1 MAMNNEQNRI
11 HLDLTPSD
19 VEQILW
25 QLQIAANETGAT
37 STADWFVD
45 ECSKRGMFFYR
56 DGNGTMRAKLSPA
69 WEWQKKMSR
78 LDIGYTL
85 EKKGND

>member
-1 MAMNNEQNRI
+1 MDMNNEQNRI

-45 ECSKRGMFFYR
+45 KCSKRGMFFYR
-56 DGNGTMRAKLSPA
+56 DDNGTMRASLSPA
-69 WEWQKKMSR
+69 WKWQKRCPDS
-78 LDIGYTL
+78 I
-85 EKKGND
+85 

>member
-1 MAMNNEQNRI
+1 MEDEQI
-11 HLDLTPSD
+11 KIQLDLTPND
-19 VEQILW
+19 AEQILR
-25 QLQIAANETGAT
+25 QLQIAANETGDI

-45 ECSKRGMFFYR
+45 ECSKRGMMFYR
-56 DGNGTMRAKLSPA
+56 DSNSTMRAELSPA
-69 WEWQKKMSR
+69 WEWQRKMSR

>member
-1 MAMNNEQNRI
+1 MEDEQI
-11 HLDLTPSD
+11 KIQLDLTPND
-19 VEQILW
+19 AEQILR
-25 QLQIAANETGAT
+25 QLQIAANETGDI

-45 ECSKRGMFFYR
+45 ECSKRGMMFYR
-56 DGNGTMRAKLSPA
+56 DSNGTMRAELSPA
-69 WEWQKKMSR
+69 WEWQRKMSR

>member
-1 MAMNNEQNRI
+1 MVMNNEQNRI

-25 QLQIAANETGAT
+25 QLQIAANETGAI

-56 DGNGTMRAKLSPA
+56 DGNGTMRASLSHRLGNG
-69 WEWQKKMSR
+69 KKMSR